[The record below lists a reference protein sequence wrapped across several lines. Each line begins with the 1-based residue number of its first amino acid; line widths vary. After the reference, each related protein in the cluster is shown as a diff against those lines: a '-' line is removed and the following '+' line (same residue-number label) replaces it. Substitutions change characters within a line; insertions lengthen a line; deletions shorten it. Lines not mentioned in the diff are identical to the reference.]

1 MAAGKRDFVLTA
13 PESKRKVFW
22 QRLRAAMPDA
32 SRFRA
37 RRDRRL
43 APVLAAGFFIAIS
56 IVIAFNALVGQKNR
70 RSAPLL
76 FSRAAPAAPA
86 NGAKNAEALAPP
98 APKRPQS
105 AILPDEI
112 RKKALPD
119 SPQAHAA
126 LAGAPHDPIS
136 EILQPPPPL
145 SYASAEPT
153 ASAPKPPLLNKA
165 VLDAQRA
172 LVKLGLV
179 LEADGILGQATRKA
193 IARYQRDHG
202 LPIDGKLTPGLM
214 RRLATSSGLSP
225 N

>member
-32 SRFRA
+32 SRFRV
-37 RRDRRL
+37 RRGRRL
-43 APVLAAGFFIAIS
+43 VPVLAAGFFIAIS

-70 RSAPLL
+70 RSAPML
-76 FSRAAPAAPA
+76 FSRAVPAAPA

-98 APKRPQS
+98 APKRPQP

-112 RKKALPD
+112 HKKALPD

-136 EILQPPPPL
+136 EILQATPPL

-153 ASAPKPPLLNKA
+153 ASAPKPLLNKA

-179 LEADGILGQATRKA
+179 LKADGILGQATRKA